1 MCMRKCVCMC
11 ECGREREREREG
23 ERERV
28 RKSAVFSIFT
38 SSASNNLLGIPGSGE
53 NNQKK
58 RERECVCV
66 RERERESPLS
76 LPLSLPLSRPHSE
89 NLAAT
94 SCFAAFSLE
103 EPLTWTRLSRG
114 SWEVEMMV
122 RSCRLADWTRRRRCR
137 CPENRRFDHFVD

>member
-1 MCMRKCVCMC
+1 MRKCVCMC

-66 RERERESPLS
+66 RERERVAS
-76 LPLSLPLSRPHSE
+76 LPPSLAPSLRKF
-89 NLAAT
+89 
-94 SCFAAFSLE
+94 SC
-103 EPLTWTRLSRG
+103 
-114 SWEVEMMV
+114 
-122 RSCRLADWTRRRRCR
+122 
-137 CPENRRFDHFVD
+137 N